1 MMRWWQLG
9 KRDADL
15 ERELRADLELEE
27 EEQREQ
33 GVPVEEAVNAA
44 RRAFGNAALIRERT
58 HEAWGWARVERLRQ
72 DLRYAFRQLRRSP
85 GFATAVILTLALG
98 IGASAAIFS
107 VANAVLLR
115 PLPYPN
121 PQRIVRI
128 WEEAPDGHRMNLAQP
143 NFEDFRSQSHSFA
156 SLAEYGYG
164 TVSMTGGSAPVRVTA
179 ASVSPDFF
187 KVLGMQPVVGRL
199 FVSDEERPQGTPAIV
214 VSYGYWKQYLG
225 GTTELSGIH
234 LAILGTDYS
243 VIGVMPKRFD
253 FPAGTS
259 AWISSGLVPDTSSR
273 TAHNW
278 RGIGRLRRGVTIAQA
293 RGDLAAIAHRL
304 KAQYGKEVD
313 LNNAAVVPLA
323 DAMVGDVRTALLV
336 LFGAVGM
343 LLLVAGANVAGLLI
357 ARASARSRELA
368 VRAAL
373 GAGRGRLVR
382 QFLAESFVLSLAAG
396 AAGVAI
402 AWLAVRM
409 LPAILPADLPRQNG
423 IAMNLPVLLFALTV
437 TVVLALSLGLFT
449 AWRASRADLRDALSG
464 GFHQHPGSSGVQR
477 MRTSLVV
484 GEIAMTLVVLVVAGL
499 LGRSFVRLVA
509 TSPGFR
515 SDHLI
520 TMQFSLPSG
529 MSSLDSGAATVK
541 ATVIALQAQ
550 LMDELLSRLRAL
562 PGTESVGLAG
572 ALPVA
577 AGDNLADGSFL
588 ILNGMKPP
596 TNFDQWGTIAR
607 NPNQVGHALYCVA
620 SGGYFRTLGI
630 PLIRGRL
637 FDEQDGVNSPNVALI
652 SEALARRRWPN
663 QDPIGQVIDF
673 GNMDDNLKPL
683 TIVGTVGDV
692 RARGLNLPPAEVIY
706 VDYRQRGMNLN
717 STPTILMRTNA
728 PEGAIFSTARSIFHE
743 LAPDAPVTFSTFEA
757 EMSGWLAERR
767 FLLLLVGVFATA
779 ALVLVSIGLY
789 GVIAF
794 FVARR
799 TQEIGIRMAL
809 GAPRENIL
817 RLVVREGMRL
827 AAFGVVIGLVTSLI
841 LTRLLSSLLFGV
853 SPTDPLTFAGIVL
866 LLVSVTLAACYVPA
880 RRAIRVD
887 PVTALRYE

>member
-1 MMRWWQLG
+1 MKWWLIR

-27 EEQREQ
+27 EEQRER
-33 GVPVEEAVNAA
+33 GLPAEEARQAA
-44 RRAFGNAALIRERT
+44 RRAFGNAALIREQT
-58 HEAWGWARVERLRQ
+58 HEAWGWARLERLRQ
-72 DLRYAFRQLRRSP
+72 DLRYAFRLLRRSP

-107 VANAVLLR
+107 VADAVLLR
-115 PLPYPN
+115 PLPYRN

-128 WEEAPDGHRMNLAQP
+128 WEQAPDGHRMNLAQP
-143 NFEDFRSQSHSFA
+143 NFEDFRSQNHSFA

-164 TVSMTGGSAPVRVTA
+164 TVSMTGGSTPVRVTA
-179 ASVSPDFF
+179 AAVLRNFF
-187 KVLGMQPVVGRL
+187 KVLGMHPVLGRL
-199 FVSDEERPQGTPAIV
+199 FVSDEERLHGAPAIV

-225 GTTELSGIH
+225 GATELSGIH

-243 VIGVMPKRFD
+243 VIGVMPKEFD

-259 AWISSGLVPDTSSR
+259 AWISSELDPDTSSR

-278 RGIGRLRRGVTIAQA
+278 RGIGRLRSGITIAQA
-293 RGDLAAIAHRL
+293 RGDLGAIAHRL
-304 KAQYGKEVD
+304 KTEYGKEVD
-313 LNNAAVVPLA
+313 LNNAVVVPLA
-323 DAMVGDVRTALLV
+323 DAMVGDVRSALLV

-396 AAGVAI
+396 AAGVLI
-402 AWLAVRM
+402 AWLAVKM
-409 LPAILPADLPRQNG
+409 LPAILPADLPRRNG
-423 IAMNLPVLLFALTV
+423 IAMNVPVLLFALTV
-437 TVVLALSLGLFT
+437 TVLLALSLGLFT

-477 MRTSLVV
+477 MRTVLVV

-509 TSPGFR
+509 TSPGLR
-515 SDHLI
+515 SDHLV

-529 MSSLDSGAATVK
+529 MSSLDSGAGTVK
-541 ATVIALQAQ
+541 ATAIALQAH
-550 LMDELLSRLRAL
+550 LMDELLSRLGAL

-588 ILNGMKPP
+588 ILNGMKAP
-596 TNFDQWGTIAR
+596 TNFDEWGTIAR
-607 NPNQVGHALYCVA
+607 NPNHVGHALYCVA
-620 SGGYFRTLGI
+620 SGGYFNTLGI

-652 SEALARRRWPN
+652 SEALARQRWPN

-683 TIVGTVGDV
+683 TIVGIVGDV
-692 RARGLNLPPAEVIY
+692 RARGLDLPPAEVIY

-728 PEGAIFSTARSIFHE
+728 PKGVIFSTARSIFHE
-743 LAPDAPVTFSTFEA
+743 LAPDAPVTFSTFGS
-757 EMSGWLAERR
+757 EMSGWLADRR

-794 FVARR
+794 FVTRR

-809 GAPRENIL
+809 GAGRGNIL

-827 AAFGVVIGLVTSLI
+827 AVFGVVIGVVTSLM
-841 LTRLLSSLLFGV
+841 LTRLLTSLLFGV